1 LLNDGLGTE
10 SELNFL
16 SGNYKIVEKPEGL
29 PIISSKTHS
38 DQDEWYPES
47 TLHLHWHLEEETK
60 YSYLISYDPL
70 AEPDEI
76 ADEPEGK
83 LTWMGDIEYKG
94 LEDGIYYFH
103 LKQATKN
110 KQQELEWG
118 PKVTFRAMIDT
129 SLPEEFELEFTEIEG
144 KNYLVFITK
153 DKTSGVEY
161 YEVKEGKGSFAKAI
175 SPYLLKDQNLR
186 SAIEVRAIDG
196 AGNKRIVK
204 FTPTFK
210 IIWLKSKKFPVSK

>member
-1 LLNDGLGTE
+1 
-10 SELNFL
+10 
-16 SGNYKIVEKPEGL
+16 
-29 PIISSKTHS
+29 
-38 DQDEWYPES
+38 
-47 TLHLHWHLEEETK
+47 
-60 YSYLISYDPL
+60 
-70 AEPDEI
+70 
-76 ADEPEGK
+76 
-83 LTWMGDIEYKG
+83 
-94 LEDGIYYFH
+94 
-103 LKQATKN
+103 
-110 KQQELEWG
+110 
-118 PKVTFRAMIDT
+118 MIDT

-210 IIWLKSKKFPVSK
+210 IIWPDIFIILLTLIMIGMILLLAKRILKSKKFPVSK